1 MKSIRLSMIVYFLVL
16 LAAAMGLVSWLV
28 YRTSAEALHAR
39 QVTNRELLLQQYEQ
53 RRREERQKLDS
64 DLLHNAILLANLAQ
78 SQHQSSPLRAL
89 PAVMNTMIAG
99 PTPFAYLTVLP
110 LNSDPGRRLNGWI
123 YWHMAT
129 KINIDD
135 DALTKIG
142 DQRADERNAEF
153 MQINSPF
160 GMPWQSKSLDGHPLP
175 FGEAEQKQFA
185 SMQLLDSAAD
195 EIDWQ
200 GHHLRRVMLKA
211 PISRTRFQM
220 SPPAWPDS
228 TGPNR
233 SAGSIRQKPRD
244 EDDDESKKTKTAKS
258 SVTNRPKNPPWTP
271 PPSAPPPRMPDREAT
286 SPPMF
291 IQSTADTSRRDEAL
305 AALDAELA
313 GELARLD
320 NDSRQTRHGILL
332 RLFWINLGTFGALY
346 TGGLLLIAFGLAPLR
361 RLSDAVSRVS
371 EKDFELRYQGP
382 EPPTELVPIV
392 ERLKH
397 TLAMLRRAF
406 DREKQATADIS
417 HELRTPLAGLLAT
430 LEVALRKPRSSEDY
444 RKTLEECREIVRQ
457 MTCMAERLLALN
469 SLDSR
474 CDSLRPE
481 KFDAAELTEQC
492 ATLMRPLARASELE
506 LTVHN
511 GQPVPITTDPDKLRE
526 IMANL
531 VHNAIEYNHPHGS
544 VDVTIKPW
552 ESGLELEVAD
562 TGVGIPAE
570 SQDKIFERFYRAD
583 PSRQAT
589 SLHAGLGLA
598 IVRGYVDLMGGTIS
612 VESELGH
619 GSKFRVRLP
628 SLSAKGSNGREH
640 S

>member
-39 QVTNRELLLQQYEQ
+39 QVTNRELLQQQYEQ
-53 RRREERQKLDS
+53 RRKEEKGKLDTE
-64 DLLHNAILLANLAQ
+64 LLHDANILVNLAQ
-78 SQHQSSPLRAL
+78 SQHQASPLRSMPVL
-89 PAVMNTMIAG
+89 MSSLIG
-99 PTPFAYLTVLP
+99 SRTPFGYLAILP
-110 LNSDPGRRLNGWI
+110 FGYDSGRRLNGWI
-123 YWHMAT
+123 HWHIAT
-129 KINIDD
+129 KINIDE
-135 DALTKIG
+135 DALTRISVGRGEDKIP
-142 DQRADERNAEF
+142 EL
-153 MQINSPF
+153 MQINSTF
-160 GMPWQSKSLDGHPLP
+160 GMPWHSASLSGHRTLP
-175 FGEAEQKQFA
+175 FGDVERKQFA
-185 SMQLLDSAAD
+185 SMQWLDWAVD
-195 EIDWQ
+195 DIEWE
-200 GHHLRRVMLKA
+200 GHHFRRVMLKA
-211 PISRTRFQM
+211 PVGQQSF
-220 SPPAWPDS
+220 PAP
-228 TGPNR
+228 
-233 SAGSIRQKPRD
+233 A
-244 EDDDESKKTKTAKS
+244 
-258 SVTNRPKNPPWTP
+258 RPEP
-271 PPSAPPPRMPDREAT
+271 APPPPRPSAGARPRGNWPPPQT
-286 SPPMF
+286 INSPPPQNPPANSASIVFPSPSML
-291 IQSTADTSRRDEAL
+291 IQCAADTSARDQAL
-305 AALDAELA
+305 AALDSELA
-313 GELARLD
+313 EELGNLDREARE
-320 NDSRQTRHGILL
+320 TRRGILL

-346 TGGLLLIAFGLAPLR
+346 TGGLLLIAFGLAPLH

-371 EKDFELRYQGP
+371 EKDFELRYEGP
-382 EPPTELVPIV
+382 EPPRELVPIV
-392 ERLKH
+392 ERLKQ
-397 TLAMLRRAF
+397 TLTMLRRAF

-430 LEVALRKPRSSEDY
+430 LEVALRKPRSPEDY

-457 MTCMAERLLALN
+457 MTRMAERLLALN

-474 CDSLRPE
+474 SDAVRPE

-492 ATLMRPLARASELE
+492 ATLMRPLARANELE

-544 VDVTIKPW
+544 VDLTIKPW
-552 ESGLELEVAD
+552 QSGLELEVAD
-562 TGVGIPAE
+562 TGVGIPPE

-612 VESELGH
+612 VESELGR

-628 SLSAKGSNGREH
+628 SLPANRSNGREQA
-640 S
+640 